1 MRLARKLSFGITYIM
16 KPVERIARETAYP
29 DTLTSQNILELYDV
43 TQDEL
48 QICAS
53 IQPTCNS
60 SDVDVDIKETTL
72 LELEE
77 DLLIAA
83 ARVKLRGNEDV
94 QNLIDLWEKISC
106 LEDGNE
112 LRLGDRIAMNIFR
125 YLMSADGLKD

>member
-1 MRLARKLSFGITYIM
+1 M

-29 DTLTSQNILELYDV
+29 DTLTPQNILELYDA

-53 IQPTCNS
+53 IKPTCNS